1 MVDLLVE
8 RIEELAVNTMF
19 TSSKRKVSA
28 EAAAS
33 SGAAE
38 QQRLKAAAADRRAAA
53 ATHERADAD
62 RWATPEPSPPAR
74 RRKYLG

>member
-1 MVDLLVE
+1 
-8 RIEELAVNTMF
+8 MF
-19 TSSKRKVSA
+19 TSTKRKVSA

-53 ATHERADAD
+53 DTPQSVDEN
-62 RWATPEPSPPAR
+62 RWATKPSPPAR